1 MHGEE
6 EVKIK
11 IKSIRY
17 KLTWRTSVLICPHP
31 TRKFSAVIHSSVL
44 RRVSRAKSCRCVTS
58 RSIRYRS
65 RGSSHCELIRFAL
78 GVMLSIVRLR
88 RGGTFASAS
97 ALGCAIV
104 CLSVYL
110 SIASVTGVEMCV
122 CAKWF
127 LRRRCSCL
135 CVCVGDGW
143 WWWWWCC
150 RVVVKIWL

>member
-110 SIASVTGVEMCV
+110 YICLFICLSLRSPGWRCV
-122 CAKWF
+122 CARSGF
-127 LRRRCSCL
+127 YVDGVR
-135 CVCVGDGW
+135 VCV
-143 WWWWWCC
+143 
-150 RVVVKIWL
+150 